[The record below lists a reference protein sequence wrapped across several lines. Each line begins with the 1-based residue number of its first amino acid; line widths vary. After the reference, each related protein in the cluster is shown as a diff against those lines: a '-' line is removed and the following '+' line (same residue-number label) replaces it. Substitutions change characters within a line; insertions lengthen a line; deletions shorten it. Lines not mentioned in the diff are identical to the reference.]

1 MNDMINCMKYLWE
14 RIERKN
20 WSESAKYKC
29 LLCLLSAVFG
39 ASGLLAWLAVQ
50 IGLGYA
56 ARSAGCF
63 ASSVAPWSSHGSL
76 RFSIP
81 ATTAFTTG
89 ADRQSESDRSA

>member
-39 ASGLLAWLAVQ
+39 ASGLLAWLAVRSWICGT
-50 IGLGYA
+50 IGGMLCFI
-56 ARSAGCF
+56 GCPMVVSWF
-63 ASSVAPWSSHGSL
+63 VAFLYTCNHSFHNGSG
-76 RFSIP
+76 P
-81 ATTAFTTG
+81 AV
-89 ADRQSESDRSA
+89 